1 MHDFEMDFSCTDI
14 KLIKFVR
21 LRLFVAY
28 LKHAGFRRE
37 GQLDMTSACLPVV
50 QKSIIIAPA
59 DTASF
64 QSKVNINF

>member
-1 MHDFEMDFSCTDI
+1 MHDFEMDFSYTDI

-21 LRLFVAY
+21 FHLFVAY
-28 LKHAGFRRE
+28 LKYAGFRTE
-37 GQLDMTSACLPVV
+37 GQLYMTSACLSVV